1 MTTIFVP
8 LLFIC
13 INSNCEFM
21 QSTGYFK
28 TEQQCLTDLDKQKQ
42 HMKDLV
48 KQAGR
53 GKIEMLESTCVD
65 VDVKAIKSQQKIVT
79 LGVRE

>member
-1 MTTIFVP
+1 MTTIFIP

-13 INSNCEFM
+13 INANCEFM
-21 QSTGYFK
+21 QSTGYFES
-28 TEQQCLTDLDKQKQ
+28 EQQCLTDLDKQKQ

-53 GKIEMLESTCVD
+53 GKIEMLERTCVD
-65 VDVKAIKSQQKIVT
+65 VEVNLIKSQQKIAK
-79 LGVRE
+79 LGVEQ

>member
-1 MTTIFVP
+1 
-8 LLFIC
+8 
-13 INSNCEFM
+13 M

-28 TEQQCLTDLDKQKQ
+28 LEQQCLTDLDKQKQ

-79 LGVRE
+79 LGVDE

>member
-1 MTTIFVP
+1 MTTIFIP

-13 INSNCEFM
+13 INANCEFM

-28 TEQQCLTDLDKQKQ
+28 SEQQCLTDLDKQKQ

-48 KQAGR
+48 KQASR

-65 VDVKAIKSQQKIVT
+65 VDVKVIRSQQKIVN
-79 LGVRE
+79 LGVEE

>member
-1 MTTIFVP
+1 MTTIFIP

-13 INSNCEFM
+13 INANCQFM

-28 TEQQCLTDLDKQKQ
+28 SEEQCLTDLDKQKQ
-42 HMKDLV
+42 HLQDLV

-65 VDVKAIKSQQKIVT
+65 VDVKVIKLQSTGEK
-79 LGVRE
+79 L

>member
-1 MTTIFVP
+1 
-8 LLFIC
+8 
-13 INSNCEFM
+13 M

-28 TEQQCLTDLDKQKQ
+28 SEQQCLIDLDKQKQ
-42 HMKDLV
+42 HMQDLV

-65 VDVKAIKSQQKIVT
+65 VDVKVIT
-79 LGVRE
+79 LQSTGEKL

>member
-13 INSNCEFM
+13 INANCEFM

-28 TEQQCLTDLDKQKQ
+28 SEQQCLTDLDKQKQ
-42 HMKDLV
+42 RMKDLV

-65 VDVKAIKSQQKIVT
+65 VDVNAIKSQQKIVK
-79 LGVRE
+79 LGVKE

>member
-1 MTTIFVP
+1 MTIFIP

-21 QSTGYFK
+21 QSTGYFQI
-28 TEQQCLTDLDKQKQ
+28 EQQCLADLDKQKQ
-42 HMKDLV
+42 HMRDLV
-48 KQAGR
+48 KQAGQ

-65 VDVKAIKSQQKIVT
+65 LDVKIIKAQPTVLKQ
-79 LGVRE
+79 GVE